1 MAESLGRLATAVEKS
16 LEAATWLTAA
26 DEATKELARRYAALV
41 DNANALGDPDLINR
55 AHSTAGPNL
64 QKTLTSLGL
73 NPEARKE
80 LGVKGEAQEV
90 DPIDELKRKRAGRA
104 QAG

>member
-1 MAESLGRLATAVEKS
+1 VAEELGRLGAAVEKS
-16 LEAATWLTAA
+16 LEAATWLSGA
-26 DEATKELARRYAALV
+26 DEATKELARGYASYV
-41 DNANALGDPDLINR
+41 DNAHALADPELIHK
-55 AHSTAGPNL
+55 AYSVAGPNL

>member
-1 MAESLGRLATAVEKS
+1 MAEIVGRLGAAVEKS
-16 LEAATWLTAA
+16 LEAATWLSPA

-41 DNANALGDPDLINR
+41 DDAVAAGEPDAINR
-55 AHSTAGPNL
+55 AHAVAGPNL

-90 DPIDELKRKRAGRA
+90 DPIDELKAKRGRRA

>member
-1 MAESLGRLATAVEKS
+1 MDDELGALSSAVQKS
-16 LEAATWLTAA
+16 LEAATWLTEA

-41 DNANALGDPDLINR
+41 DDALLSGEADVINR
-55 AHSTAGPNL
+55 AHAVAGPNL

-80 LGVKGEAQEV
+80 LGVKGDAQEV

>member
-1 MAESLGRLATAVEKS
+1 VSVELGRLSAAVEKS
-16 LEAATWLTAA
+16 LAAATWLSEA

-41 DNANALGDPDLINR
+41 DNANAAGDLDLINR

-90 DPIDELKRKRAGRA
+90 DPIDELKRKRASRS

>member
-1 MAESLGRLATAVEKS
+1 MTESLGRLATAVEKS
-16 LEAATWLTAA
+16 LQAATWLTDA
-26 DEATKELARRYAALV
+26 DEAVKELARGYATYV
-41 DNANALGDPDLINR
+41 DDAHNAGDSELIHK
-55 AHSTAGPNL
+55 AYSVAGPNL

-80 LGVKGEAQEV
+80 LGVKGESQEV

-104 QAG
+104 AAG

>member
-1 MAESLGRLATAVEKS
+1 VTDDLGRLGIAVQKS
-16 LEAATWLTAA
+16 LEAATWLSEA
-26 DEATKELARRYAALV
+26 DEATKELARGYASYV
-41 DNANALGDPDLINR
+41 DNAHALADPELIHK
-55 AHSTAGPNL
+55 AYSVAGPNL

>member
-1 MAESLGRLATAVEKS
+1 MSVLGEAVETS
-16 LEAATWLTAA
+16 LTAATWLTEA

-41 DNANALGDPDLINR
+41 DNANASGDLDLINR

-80 LGVKGEAQEV
+80 LGVKGESQEV
-90 DPIDELKRKRAGRA
+90 DPIDELKKKRAARTA
-104 QAG
+104 AG

>member
-1 MAESLGRLATAVEKS
+1 MADESSPLAAAVEKS
-16 LEAATWLTAA
+16 LRAATWLTEA
-26 DEATKELARRYAALV
+26 DEATKELARGYASYV
-41 DNANALGDPDLINR
+41 DAAHAAADAELIHK
-55 AHSTAGPNL
+55 AYSVAGPNL
-64 QKTLTSLGL
+64 HKTLTSLGL

-90 DPIDELKRKRAGRA
+90 DPIDELKRKRAVRA

>member
-1 MAESLGRLATAVEKS
+1 MAESIARLSAAVERA
-16 LEAATWLTAA
+16 LGAATWLTDA

-41 DNANALGDPDLINR
+41 DSALASGDLEAINR
-55 AHSTAGPNL
+55 AHAVAGPNL

-80 LGVKGEAQEV
+80 LGVKGESQEV
-90 DPIDELKRKRAGRA
+90 DPIDELKRKRGERS

>member
-1 MAESLGRLATAVEKS
+1 VSDELGALSSAVQKS
-16 LEAATWLTAA
+16 LEAATWLTVA

-41 DNANALGDPDLINR
+41 DDALLSGNADAINR
-55 AHSTAGPNL
+55 AHAVAGPNL

>member
-1 MAESLGRLATAVEKS
+1 MADELGRLATAVEKS
-16 LEAATWLTAA
+16 LEAATWLSEA
-26 DEATKELARRYAALV
+26 DEATKELARGYASYV
-41 DNANALGDPDLINR
+41 DNAHALADPELIHK
-55 AHSTAGPNL
+55 AYSVAGPNL

>member
-1 MAESLGRLATAVEKS
+1 MAENLGPLGAAVQKS
-16 LEAATWLTAA
+16 LEAATWLSAA

-41 DNANALGDPDLINR
+41 DDAVALGEPDAINR
-55 AHSTAGPNL
+55 AHAVAGPNL

-90 DPIDELKRKRAGRA
+90 DPIDELKAKRGRRA

>member
-1 MAESLGRLATAVEKS
+1 MADDLGRLGSAVQRS
-16 LEAATWLTAA
+16 LEAATWLSAA
-26 DEATKELARRYAALV
+26 DEATRELALGYAAYV
-41 DNANALGDPDLINR
+41 DNALALADPELIHK
-55 AHSTAGPNL
+55 AYSVAGPNL

-90 DPIDELKRKRAGRA
+90 DPIDELKAKRGRRA

>member
-1 MAESLGRLATAVEKS
+1 MAGKARTLLGAVEAS
-16 LEAATWLTAA
+16 LKAATWLTAA
-26 DEATKELARRYAALV
+26 DDATKELARRYASLV
-41 DNANALGDPDLINR
+41 DDALASEDLEKINR
-55 AHSTAGPNL
+55 AHAVAGPNL

-80 LGVKGEAQEV
+80 LGVKGESQEA
-90 DPIDELKRKRAGRA
+90 DPIDELKARRGRS

>member
-1 MAESLGRLATAVEKS
+1 MTETLGKLGAAVEKS
-16 LEAATWLTAA
+16 LEAATWLSAA
-26 DEATKELARRYAALV
+26 DEGVKELARRYAALV
-41 DNANALGDPDLINR
+41 DNANASGDLDLINR

-80 LGVKGEAQEV
+80 LGVKGESQEV
-90 DPIDELKRKRAGRA
+90 DPIDELKKKRAVRA

>member
-1 MAESLGRLATAVEKS
+1 MGKLLDAVEKS
-16 LEAATWLTAA
+16 LKAATWLTEA
-26 DEATKELARRYAALV
+26 DIATKELARRYAVLV
-41 DNANALGDPDLINR
+41 DDAIDSGDIAAINR
-55 AHSTAGPNL
+55 AHAVAGPNL

-80 LGVKGEAQEV
+80 LGVKGESGEV
-90 DPIDELKRKRAGRA
+90 DPIDELKSKRHIRA